1 MKVISVMNFKGGVGK
16 TTTAT
21 NLSYLL
27 SEKNLKTLII
37 DADPSGNASY
47 FYGKYNEEKP
57 SLSWVLREHSDLSKT
72 IRRTKYKNLDIV
84 QSNNTLV
91 GTECSCFLLE
101 NQLKKIEEQY
111 DFVIIDC
118 HPSLEDYTIAALVAS
133 DLCIMPIKLD
143 QYAINGIELMDDQI
157 GEIEKITGRIRYKI
171 LITQFQKSVAS
182 RKGYE
187 ELVTLNR
194 YPIFRSVIRRTV
206 KVDESTYKR
215 KPLEKCARNSTA
227 AEDYRNFT
235 EELLQEVKKNGLYD

>member
-1 MKVISVMNFKGGVGK
+1 MKIMSVMNFKGGVGK

-27 SEKNLKTLII
+27 SEKNFKTLII

-47 FYGKYNEEKP
+47 FYGKYDEEKP
-57 SLSWVLREHSDLSKT
+57 SLSWVLRENCELSKV

-84 QSNNTLV
+84 QANNTLV
-91 GTECSCFLLE
+91 GTECACFLLE
-101 NQLKKIEEQY
+101 NQLNKIKEQY

-118 HPSLEDYTIAALVAS
+118 HPSLEDYTITALVAS
-133 DLCIMPIKLD
+133 DLCIIPIKLD

-157 GEIEKITGRIRYKI
+157 SEIEKITGRIRYKI
-171 LITQFQKSVAS
+171 LITQFQKSVS
-182 RKGYE
+182 GRRGYE

-215 KPLEKCARNSTA
+215 KPLEKCARSSTA
-227 AEDYRNFT
+227 AEDYRNFVQ
-235 EELLQEVKKNGLYD
+235 ELLQEVNDNGLYD

>member
-1 MKVISVMNFKGGVGK
+1 MKVISIMNFKGGVGK

-27 SEKNLKTLII
+27 SEKGFATLII
-37 DADPSGNASY
+37 DNDPSGNTSY
-47 FYGKYNEEKP
+47 FYGKYDEEKP
-57 SLSWVLREHSDLSKT
+57 SLSWVLREQCKMSKT
-72 IRRTKYKNLDIV
+72 IRRTKYKNLDVI
-84 QSNNTLV
+84 QANNTLV
-91 GTECSCFLLE
+91 GTECSCFRLE
-101 NQLKKIEEQY
+101 EELKQLKKQY

-133 DLCIMPIKLD
+133 DLCIMPLKLD

-171 LITQFQKSVAS
+171 LITQFQKSVS
-182 RKGYE
+182 GRKGYE

-215 KPLEKCARNSTA
+215 KPLEKCARSSTA
-227 AEDYRNFT
+227 AEDYRSFT